1 MSAPAPEEVRHGT
14 DGTGGFHGI
23 HRIKN
28 TIPHRVPI
36 LLVDRVGEVVPGVRM
51 TTYKAISG
59 NEPCYAQLG
68 QHAGPA
74 DYAYPTAFVIE
85 SWAQSAVLL
94 STWEQP
100 NPDVLA
106 GKVELAGAI
115 NDVAF
120 DGQAYPGQV
129 LEHSVRLL
137 KQAGDTA
144 ILTGET
150 HVGGRRL
157 LSVGAFVVALKDVT
171 ELLPA
176 PAGLPV

>member
-1 MSAPAPEEVRHGT
+1 MNASAPERGPRGTEEA
-14 DGTGGFHGI
+14 GGFHGI
-23 HRIKN
+23 HRIKS

-36 LLVDRVGEVVPGVRM
+36 LLVDRVGEVVPGERM

-59 NEPCYAQLG
+59 NEPCYAELG
-68 QHAGPA
+68 RDATPA

-120 DGQAYPGQV
+120 EGHAYPGEV

-144 ILTGET
+144 ILAGET
-150 HVGGRRL
+150 RVGGRRL
-157 LSVGAFVVALKDVT
+157 LSVGAFVVALKNATD
-171 ELLPA
+171 LLPA

>member
-1 MSAPAPEEVRHGT
+1 MNVSAAEPDHGL
-14 DGTGGFHGI
+14 

-28 TIPHRVPI
+28 TIPHRTPI
-36 LLVDRVGEVVPGVRM
+36 LLVDQVVEAVPGERM
-51 TTYKAISG
+51 STRKAVSG
-59 NEPCYAQLG
+59 NEPCYAAL
-68 QHAGPA
+68 ARDAPPA
-74 DYAYPTAFVIE
+74 AYAYPIAFVIE

-94 STWEQP
+94 STWENP

-106 GKVELAGAI
+106 GKVELAGSI

-120 DGQAYPGQV
+120 DGHAYPGDV
-129 LEHSVRLL
+129 LEHTVRMV

-144 ILTGET
+144 ILAGET

-157 LSVGAFVVALKDVT
+157 LSVGSFVVALKDVT

-176 PAGLPV
+176 PAALSV